1 MNIKKIFN
9 AENALTLGIVF
20 FGVILASVFGGA
32 ISDALKKL
40 KAKLP
45 GQS

>member
-1 MNIKKIFN
+1 MKKLFN
-9 AENALTLGIVF
+9 KENAIALGIVF
-20 FGVILASVFGGA
+20 LGVILASVFGGA